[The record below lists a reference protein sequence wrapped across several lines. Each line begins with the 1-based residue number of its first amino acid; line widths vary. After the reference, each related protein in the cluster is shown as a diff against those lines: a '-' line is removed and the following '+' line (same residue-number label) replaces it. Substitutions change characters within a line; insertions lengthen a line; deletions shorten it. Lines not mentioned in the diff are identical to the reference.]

1 MLLNT
6 RGLIAGI
13 AIVGAVAVCQ
23 PASAQNKPLPTGPVV
38 VFPAVV
44 DGAGDSAKSVS
55 AAVVEALR
63 SRLKGIGASV
73 VVYSGKLPS
82 MLRARE
88 EQMFSKEVVDN
99 GPADDRDAAKK
110 MAVNIGATEFVQVFV
125 DSYKF
130 DAGSRTA
137 SFNLNVNRYLS
148 STGAPVGTVNFKQQG
163 IAAAG
168 TATKLQEAEA
178 VSRAMTVG
186 AEQSVGG
193 LYPASTIV
201 ENAKPAKT
209 NKKKGN
215 NWIKPAFILGLLGLY
230 SGTR

>member
-13 AIVGAVAVCQ
+13 AIVGVVAVCQ

-110 MAVNIGATEFVQVFV
+110 MSVNLGATEFVQVFV

>member
-110 MAVNIGATEFVQVFV
+110 MSVNIGATEFVQVFV

-137 SFNLNVNRYLS
+137 SFNLNVNRYLA

-168 TATKLQEAEA
+168 TASKLQEAEA

-186 AEQSVGG
+186 AEQSIGG

-201 ENAKPAKT
+201 ENAKPVKS

-230 SGTR
+230 SGSR

>member
-110 MAVNIGATEFVQVFV
+110 MSVNIGATEFVQVFV

-137 SFNLNVNRYLS
+137 SFNLNVNRYLA

-168 TATKLQEAEA
+168 TASKLQEAEA

-186 AEQSVGG
+186 AEQSIGG

-201 ENAKPAKT
+201 ENAKPVKS

-230 SGTR
+230 SGSL

>member
-110 MAVNIGATEFVQVFV
+110 MSVNIGATEFVQVFV

-130 DAGSRTA
+130 DSGSRTA
-137 SFNLNVNRYLS
+137 SFNLNVNRYLA

-168 TATKLQEAEA
+168 TASKLQEAEA

-186 AEQSVGG
+186 AEQSIGG

-201 ENAKPAKT
+201 ENAKPVKS

-230 SGTR
+230 SGSR

>member
-23 PASAQNKPLPTGPVV
+23 PATAQNKPLPTGPVV

-110 MAVNIGATEFVQVFV
+110 MSVNIGATEFVQVFV

-230 SGTR
+230 SSTR

>member
-13 AIVGAVAVCQ
+13 AIVGVVAVCQ

-110 MAVNIGATEFVQVFV
+110 MSVNIGATEFVQVFV

-130 DAGSRTA
+130 DSGSRTA
-137 SFNLNVNRYLS
+137 SFNLNVNRYLA

-168 TATKLQEAEA
+168 TASKLQEAEA

-186 AEQSVGG
+186 AEQSIGG

-201 ENAKPAKT
+201 ENAKPVKS

-230 SGTR
+230 SGSR